1 VTQDVSTHAPRP
13 RTSCRTY
20 LEGLLSIMPQRN
32 SAVRESEAK
41 KVLPPVVEE
50 AVAALEE
57 LSVDELPLP
66 VDDPRPVVEPPPDD
80 GAQGRASGM
89 LRPAA
94 QTTCRLGSRP
104 ATRS

>member
-41 KVLPPVVEE
+41 KVLPPVEE
-50 AVAALEE
+50 AVATLEE

-104 ATRS
+104 AKRS

>member
-1 VTQDVSTHAPRP
+1 
-13 RTSCRTY
+13 
-20 LEGLLSIMPQRN
+20 MPQRN

-41 KVLPPVVEE
+41 KVLPPVEE

-66 VDDPRPVVEPPPDD
+66 VDDPRPIVEPPPDD

-89 LRPAA
+89 VRPAA
-94 QTTCRLGSRP
+94 QTTCGLGSRP
-104 ATRS
+104 AKRS